1 MTSAP
6 DPLHD
11 TRDMTPARNPLHG
24 EHGFTLVEMLVAM
37 VTGMVVILATLSILD
52 ISISQSSRISERVD
66 ADQRG
71 RLAMEKI
78 LLELHSSCIAS
89 GVIAVEQGS
98 TPTSIRFIS
107 QTGPEA
113 FFTSVTRHVISLNTE
128 TGNLTDASYL
138 STNTASEL
146 GTSWKFAEA
155 PTSTQ
160 TLLTGVTQQ
169 SLEGTTVPLFKYFQ
183 YEGGNLSATP
193 LNTPL
198 SLVDAENAVEVT
210 VSFRVAP
217 SFTAYHASAGTQTDR
232 GVDLS
237 NSVVLRF
244 DPASATGGNE
254 PCA

>member
-1 MTSAP
+1 MLSL
-6 DPLHD
+6 LH
-11 TRDMTPARNPLHG
+11 TPRAVTHG
-24 EHGFTLVEMLVAM
+24 EHGFTLVEMLVAL
-37 VTGMVVILATLSILD
+37 VTGMIVILATLSILD

-78 LLELHSSCIAS
+78 LLELHSSCIAA
-89 GVIAVEQGS
+89 GVVAVEQGS
-98 TPTSIRFIS
+98 TPTSVRFIS
-107 QTGPEA
+107 QTGSEA
-113 FFTSVTRHVISLNTE
+113 FFTSVTKHVISLNTE

-138 STNTASEL
+138 STNTAKEL
-146 GTSWKFAEA
+146 GTSWKFAET

-160 TLLTGVTQQ
+160 TLLTGVSQ
-169 SLEGTTVPLFKYFQ
+169 SQEGAVPLFRYFQ
-183 YEGGNLSATP
+183 YEGGNLSTTP

-198 SLVDAENAVEVT
+198 NAVDAENAVEVT
-210 VSFRVAP
+210 VSFRAAP
-217 SFTAYHASAGTQTDR
+217 SFTAYHASAGTKNDR